1 MRRAS
6 LACVTGLVSVRG
18 SLLRTCSRQFGAS
31 RSLCQALKEE
41 QASKSTR
48 SVQGDRTRENKAED
62 NRRLDTVE
70 LTFFGTSSGAPTST
84 RNQQGLGVRLGGETW
99 LFDCGEA
106 TQHRMMETLV
116 MPSQVRRIFI
126 SHLHGDHI
134 FGLPGLL
141 CRLATSLPVGSGDTL
156 LQIVGPPGLRAFLR
170 VVIGN
175 SYATLKAGNDR
186 LRLQIHEL
194 GGMSALKGS
203 SSSKGS
209 PAYSSQDM
217 RPLPSEVEGELLLP
231 DTDGSWPV
239 PNPSGAAWSPMR
251 GAACSLEPARHALRV

>member
-6 LACVTGLVSVRG
+6 LACVPSLVSVRR
-18 SLLRTCSRQFGAS
+18 SLLRTCTRQFGAS

-41 QASKSTR
+41 RASKSTR
-48 SVQGDRTRENKAED
+48 SVQGDRTRANAED

-126 SHLHGDHI
+126 SHLHGDHV

-141 CRLATSLPVGSGDTL
+141 CRLATSLPAGSGDTL

-203 SSSKGS
+203 RSSRHT
-209 PAYSSQDM
+209 PAYGSQDM
-217 RPLPSEVEGELLLP
+217 RPLPSEVEGELL
-231 DTDGSWPV
+231 
-239 PNPSGAAWSPMR
+239 
-251 GAACSLEPARHALRV
+251 